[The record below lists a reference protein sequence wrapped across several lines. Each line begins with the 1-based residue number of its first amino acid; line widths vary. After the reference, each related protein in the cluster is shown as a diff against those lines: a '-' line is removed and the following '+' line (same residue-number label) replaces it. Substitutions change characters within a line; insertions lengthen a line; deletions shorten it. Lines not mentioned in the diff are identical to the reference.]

1 VVRYNV
7 PIPKQMHLPVSILAS
22 ATSMTCSNK
31 HLLAQV
37 WQSAAGS
44 NSPLLAP
51 AALARLP
58 DADVVLL
65 PPLAEVLLMQH
76 GDRMNAAATAAVCRS
91 LVLAGL
97 HHVQQARRA
106 ATDTITRCVKQAP
119 SVAGVQPRMASC

>member
-1 VVRYNV
+1 MTYNTQRLSSTKYV
-7 PIPKQMHLPVSILAS
+7 
-22 ATSMTCSNK
+22 
-31 HLLAQV
+31 QV
-37 WQSAAGS
+37 WQSAAGN

-76 GDRMNAAATAAVCRS
+76 GNRLGAAATAAVCQA

-106 ATDTITRCVKQAP
+106 ATDTIIRCVTQAP
-119 SVAGVQPRMASC
+119 SVAGAQHAW

>member
-1 VVRYNV
+1 
-7 PIPKQMHLPVSILAS
+7 MTCAHS
-22 ATSMTCSNK
+22 ATVV
-31 HLLAQV
+31 QV

-44 NSPLLAP
+44 SSPLLAP

-76 GDRMNAAATAAVCRS
+76 GDRLNAAATAAVCRA

-97 HHVQQARRA
+97 HHVQQARRGA
-106 ATDTITRCVKQAP
+106 ADTVTRCVTQAP
-119 SVAGVQPRMASC
+119 SVAGVRPCMVSWVQHCCAMAVQY